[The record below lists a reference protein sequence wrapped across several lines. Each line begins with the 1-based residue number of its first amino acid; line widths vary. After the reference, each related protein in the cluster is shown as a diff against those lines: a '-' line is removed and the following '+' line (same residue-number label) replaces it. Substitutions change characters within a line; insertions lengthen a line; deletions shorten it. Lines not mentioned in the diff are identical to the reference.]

1 MAWGVGRPLQCLVSK
16 TPWYAQRVLRVAV
29 TNGVVHP
36 RTKRR
41 QNTIEPESRDSP
53 GCLLLQYCCSLASG
67 QSWRSR
73 MNKEKVKGFWKKRER
88 RFDEVFF
95 GWCSTGEYV
104 GIMDISVSYVFIFVH
119 LNFGYSN
126 FEYPRRIYFIWLYF
140 YINFYI
146 YLVSAN
152 IIVKVRNGDMYKSAN
167 N

>member
-1 MAWGVGRPLQCLVSK
+1 MAWGVGRRRPLQCLVSK

-41 QNTIEPESRDSP
+41 QNTIEPESRDSL

-88 RFDEVFF
+88 RWKKIWRGFFWMMFNRGIRRNNGYKCIVCIHIYAFEFWILKFRVSEKDIFYMIVFLYKF
-95 GWCSTGEYV
+95 LHPPGFRKY
-104 GIMDISVSYVFIFVH
+104 
-119 LNFGYSN
+119 YS
-126 FEYPRRIYFIWLYF
+126 
-140 YINFYI
+140 
-146 YLVSAN
+146 
-152 IIVKVRNGDMYKSAN
+152 
-167 N
+167 